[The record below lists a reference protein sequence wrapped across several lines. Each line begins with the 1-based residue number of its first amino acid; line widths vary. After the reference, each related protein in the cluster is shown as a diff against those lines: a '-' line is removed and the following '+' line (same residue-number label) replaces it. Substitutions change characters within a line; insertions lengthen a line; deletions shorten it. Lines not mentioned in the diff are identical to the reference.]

1 MKCTKQVFL
10 WVSFVVIVGL
20 GIYYWDALNNEGLV
34 KDGEVNISETDF
46 ANNGVIKL
54 NGEWE
59 FYWGKLLTSEDLEGL
74 DTTVPYINVPGSWIR
89 DLDGNRYA
97 NKGFATY
104 RMVIND
110 IPENQFFG
118 MKKSNIR
125 NASKIFVNGEL
136 VLEDG
141 QVTRTLEKS
150 IPGNNSE
157 MVYFEMNESTAE
169 IIIQASNHE
178 YIVGGI
184 SKPILFGSQ
193 REMIKGQ
200 QQSII
205 FEFAMI
211 FIVFMV
217 GVFYTIL
224 FITSKYYRIKEPATF
239 ALAFA
244 CLCFG
249 IMGSIY
255 SERIIT
261 IIIPEITLSSTF
273 RFGHIVNALSGIFVL
288 MVVNKINAKFLPNQ
302 VRNIIAIIFGF
313 LILFALSLPLEIYLG
328 TLTFYMIFGVCA
340 FFSMWLR
347 IFWLYLNKKHA
358 VNSSVE
364 HITLVIAM
372 FCVFQFWFDVTIY
385 SFGLTSN
392 MDVAFFC
399 MAVFSIAIASLLIH
413 RYTLYY
419 KKSAELSY
427 ELLETLNIVSEKS
440 SQVDEKELAFLQA
453 QIKPHFLFNALNV
466 IASLVLTNRDKAYE
480 LVLSLSDYLRAKF
493 DFYNK
498 EQWISVHE
506 ELDFIYAYLKI
517 EKARFEDRL
526 KVIASIEDGVDFVV
540 PPFIIQPIVE
550 NAVRHGINMK
560 KEGGTVTITIEKTAE
575 GHNIS
580 VSDDGIGISEEK
592 LQNILHSNRSNG
604 DGIGLHNIQK
614 RMKRLFGYG
623 LSIESVQGKGT
634 TISLNIPDR
643 GGVDNEISLT
653 R

>member
-1 MKCTKQVFL
+1 MNWTRKVVL
-10 WVSFVVIVGL
+10 WLLCFIIVGL
-20 GIYYWDALNNEGLV
+20 GIYYWHALHNEGLV
-34 KDGEVNISETDF
+34 KRGEVNISETNF
-46 ANNGVIKL
+46 ANNGILKL

-59 FYWGKLLTSEDLEGL
+59 FYWGELLTSEAIGQL
-74 DTTVPYINVPGSWIR
+74 DTTPSYIKVPGSWIR

-104 RMVIND
+104 RMRITD
-110 IPENQFFG
+110 IPENHFFG

-141 QVTRTLEKS
+141 KVSQTMEKS

-184 SKPILFGSQ
+184 SRPILFGSQ
-193 REMIKGQ
+193 REMIKSH

-217 GVFYTIL
+217 GVFYAIL
-224 FITSKYYRIKEPATF
+224 FVTSKYYREKEPATF

-244 CLCFG
+244 CVCFG

-261 IIIPEITLSSTF
+261 IIIPEITLSSTL

-288 MVVNKINAKFLPNQ
+288 LVVNKINATFLSNR
-302 VRNIIAIIFGF
+302 VRNVIAIIFGF

-340 FFSMWLR
+340 FFIMWLR
-347 IFWLYLNKKHA
+347 VFWLFFNKKH
-358 VNSSVE
+358 VINNSVE
-364 HITLVIAM
+364 HVTLVVAM

-392 MDVAFFC
+392 MNVAFFC

-419 KKSAELSY
+419 RKSAELSY
-427 ELLETLNIVSEKS
+427 ELLEALNIVSEKS

-466 IASLVLTNRDKAYE
+466 IASLVLTNRDKTYE

-498 EQWISVHE
+498 EQWVSIHD
-506 ELDFIYAYLKI
+506 ELDFISAYLKI
-517 EKARFEDRL
+517 EKARFEERL
-526 KVIASIEDGVDFVV
+526 KVIVSIEKGVDFVV
-540 PPFIIQPIVE
+540 PPFIIQPLVE

-560 KEGGTVTITIEKTAE
+560 KEGGTVTITIKKTAE
-575 GHNIS
+575 GHIIS
-580 VSDDGIGISEEK
+580 IADDGIGIAEDK
-592 LQNILHSNRSNG
+592 LHTILHNNRSNG
-604 DGIGLHNIQK
+604 EGIGLHNIQT
-614 RMKRLFGYG
+614 RMERLFGYG

-634 TISLNIPDR
+634 TISVHIPNR
-643 GGVDNEISLT
+643 GGINNEIPLT
-653 R
+653 